1 MRLGLLP
8 YIYAAISP
16 SESGTAAPAFHGQEA
31 NVNAA
36 VAQWIPSAI
45 GSVVASLAT

>member
-16 SESGTAAPAFHGQEA
+16 SESGTAAPTFHGQQA
-31 NVNAA
+31 NANAA
-36 VAQWIPSAI
+36 VAQWIPSAV
-45 GSVVASLAT
+45 GSVAAGLAT